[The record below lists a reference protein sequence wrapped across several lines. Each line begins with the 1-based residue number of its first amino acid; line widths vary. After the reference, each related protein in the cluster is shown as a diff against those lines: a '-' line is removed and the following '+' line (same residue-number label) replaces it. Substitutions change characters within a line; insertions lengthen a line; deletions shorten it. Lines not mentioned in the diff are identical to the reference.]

1 MPSNGSDLTTFDS
14 DSSSGSVAIAGPNN
28 WQPKIFPGYV
38 DIGNVNTYEASVNPP
53 DTGVNVLC
61 VEEW

>member
-1 MPSNGSDLTTFDS
+1 MPSNGTDLTTFDS
-14 DSSSGSVAIAGPNN
+14 DSSSGTVAIDGPNN

-38 DIGNVNTYEASVNPP
+38 DDTNASTYDASVTTA